1 MDRRRNPRVDTELS
15 VHLWGIDSFSQPFAQ
30 PAHVRNISSSGLV
43 ACGMQYTV
51 RVGSILEVKLEQ
63 EKAQFRVVWVGQ
75 AGTRRHGEIGLAKLA
90 AEPQLLQFQSS
101 MLHACAGNG

>member
-1 MDRRRNPRVDTELS
+1 MDRRRHPRVDTQLS
-15 VHLWGIDSFSQPFAQ
+15 VQLWGIDTFSQPFAQ

-43 ACGMQYTV
+43 ACGMRYTV
-51 RVGSILEVKLEQ
+51 RIGSILEVKLGQ

-75 AGTRRHGEIGLAKLA
+75 GGTRRQGEIGLAKLA

-101 MLHACAGNG
+101 MMVAYAGNG